1 MILNIQMLRAL
12 AALGVVLF
20 HLGPQYAAAGG
31 SAQWLVD
38 LAEWG
43 FFGIDIFFVI
53 CGFVIS
59 HTVFEGQRDLQGVVD
74 FFRHR
79 LSRIYLGYW
88 PFALLALYALP
99 LHSPENLAHVSTWRT
114 LTLSSADPYLLALS
128 LAWPLAYGLYF
139 YALFGVL
146 YLCSN
151 TLLKR
156 ILMLL
161 FVMMLLRVLFM
172 EVDTDSKF
180 YFWFSPFML
189 EFFFGVLIYLYRDA
203 LTQRRM
209 IAPAV
214 VMLFAG
220 FALVAGQV
228 DQNDIRALC
237 LGLSAAGLVLLALQ
251 LEFNK
256 IFVAPRGL
264 VSLGD
269 SSYSLYLSHLF
280 VIVAFYQWGWRD
292 ELAAKPQFMIELGF
306 LALLFYIVFLA
317 HFWYRRLELPLYRKA
332 IGKPL
337 KSPLRPD

>member
-31 SAQWLVD
+31 SSQWLVG

-53 CGFVIS
+53 SGFVIS
-59 HTVFEGQRDLQGVVD
+59 HAVFSKKRDLQGAVTY
-74 FFRHR
+74 FRHR
-79 LSRIYLGYW
+79 LARIYLGYW

-99 LHSPENLAHVSTWRT
+99 LHSPENLVHVSTWQT
-114 LTLSSADPYLLALS
+114 MALTSADPYVLALS
-128 LAWPLAYGLYF
+128 LAWPLAYALYF
-139 YALFGVL
+139 YALFGAV

-151 TLLKR
+151 ALLKWV
-156 ILMLL
+156 LL
-161 FVMMLLRVLFM
+161 LLSALFLLRTLFM
-172 EVDTDSKF
+172 EVDKDSML
-180 YFWFSPFML
+180 YFWLSPFML
-189 EFFFGVLIYLYRDA
+189 EFFFGVLIYLFRDV

-220 FALVAGQV
+220 FVLVSGQV
-228 DQNDIRALC
+228 DDNEVRAMC
-237 LGLSAAGLVLLALQ
+237 LGISAAGLVLLALQ
-251 LEFNK
+251 LESNK
-256 IFVAPRGL
+256 IFVVPQWL

-280 VIVAFYQWGWRD
+280 VIAAFYQWGWRD

-337 KSPLRPD
+337 KSPLKPD

>member
-1 MILNIQMLRAL
+1 MILNIQMLRAF

-31 SAQWLVD
+31 GAQWLVG

-53 CGFVIS
+53 SGFVIS
-59 HTVFEGQRDLQGVVD
+59 HAVFSRKRDSQGTVTY
-74 FFRHR
+74 FRHR

-99 LHSPENLAHVSTWRT
+99 LHSPENLAQVSTWRT
-114 LTLSSADPYLLALS
+114 MTLGSADPDLLALS

-139 YALFGVL
+139 YALFGAL
-146 YLCSN
+146 YLCGN
-151 TLLKR
+151 TLLQR

-161 FVMMLLRVLFM
+161 FGLMLLRVLFM
-172 EVDTDSKF
+172 EVDTGSKL
-180 YFWFSPFML
+180 YFWVSPFML
-189 EFFFGVLIYLYRDA
+189 EFFFGVMIYLYRDV
-203 LTQRRM
+203 LSKRRM

-220 FALVAGQV
+220 FTLVTGQV
-228 DQNDIRALC
+228 DDNDIRALC
-237 LGLSAAGLVLLALQ
+237 LGLCATGLVLLALQ
-251 LEFNK
+251 LESNK
-256 IFVAPRGL
+256 IFVAPQWL
-264 VSLGD
+264 VNLGD

-280 VIVAFYQWGWRD
+280 VIAAFYQWGWRD

-306 LALLFYIVFLA
+306 LGVLLYIVFLA

-337 KSPLRPD
+337 KSPLKPD